1 MFSFLNNQS
10 EIGKVA
16 SLYVLFIIFTG
27 AAVLAGFDLVK
38 GVPIPPSLTYILG
51 SGVTFAIGTLQFHMN
66 TANVQQLATTIQT
79 IQGQVPQQ
87 TKAVLSAAKD
97 GTQDQSTI
105 ASPS

>member
-38 GVPIPPSLTYILG
+38 GIPIPPSLTYILG

-97 GTQDQSTI
+97 GVQDQSTI
-105 ASPS
+105 APTP

>member
-27 AAVLAGFDLVK
+27 AAILAGYDLFT
-38 GVPIPPSLTYILG
+38 GQQIPPSITYILG

-66 TANVQQLATTIQT
+66 TANVQQLAQTIQT

-97 GTQDQSTI
+97 GAQDQSTI
-105 ASPS
+105 APTP